1 MNLTQEQLEAL
12 KFVFESAEEYLETL
26 EGNHESEKK
35 LAIVEEL
42 IKENES

>member
-1 MNLTQEQLEAL
+1 MKLTQEQLEAL

-26 EGNHESEKK
+26 EENHETERQ
-35 LAIVEEL
+35 LDIIDQL

>member
-1 MNLTQEQLEAL
+1 MKLTQEQLEAL

-26 EGNHESEKK
+26 EENHETERK
-35 LAIVEEL
+35 LSIVEKL